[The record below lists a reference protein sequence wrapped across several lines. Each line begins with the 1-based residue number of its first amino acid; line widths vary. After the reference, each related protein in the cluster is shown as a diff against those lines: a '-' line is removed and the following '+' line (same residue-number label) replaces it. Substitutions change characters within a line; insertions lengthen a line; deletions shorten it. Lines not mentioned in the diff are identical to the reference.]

1 MHSKSL
7 DVLVFLLLVPMILI
21 SCGMKKAPDKEKE
34 EQSIQPRNGAQVYK
48 TSGLGNEVY
57 SLAGRDVEGTTL
69 VVPSVAVYN
78 YMDRVREALGRESKI
93 DVDEACLDILGIGQ
107 TSPIALEIDVKVNQE
122 CASLPEGEASHT
134 DPSPLDDNDSWIIC
148 GPSDSGG
155 VEGGPGGSAPGEGPD
170 GGNPSANADG
180 DGNSEK
186 PGIGSLQNILCGPA
200 IGSRPAVDP
209 RLVYPDPNKVVG
221 MIAELAPCINGFCP
235 WKLFPIP
242 LDPEDNPTDPI
253 DPSPDD
259 VPELDED
266 IKSKLPCDMIK
277 SLCEPDLTFIDKN
290 DLLKQSN
297 DEPEGTCDGTCDGV
311 CTKEDGSENAGETC
325 SQGEVGS
332 EDEDWK
338 TCGTTEI
345 SEGSVCVEHTK
356 NNQGESEYTV
366 THGEG
371 VEGNRPPLAEQ
382 EAREQEAI
390 DIATRLSDSG
400 DCTVGDI
407 QSNRDENKTSFTVT
421 CK

>member
-1 MHSKSL
+1 
-7 DVLVFLLLVPMILI
+7 
-21 SCGMKKAPDKEKE
+21 MKKAPDKEKDG
-34 EQSIQPRNGAQVYK
+34 QSSDPRSGAQVYK
-48 TSGLGNEVY
+48 TSRLGNEVY
-57 SLAGRDVEGTTL
+57 SLAGPDAEGSTL
-69 VVPSVAVYN
+69 VVPSVGVYD
-78 YMDRVREALGRESKI
+78 YLDRVKEILGRESKI
-93 DVDEACLDILGIGQ
+93 NVDEACLDILGIGQ

-122 CASLPEGEASHT
+122 CASLPEGKASHT

-155 VEGGPGGSAPGEGPD
+155 VEGGPGGSAPGGGPD
-170 GGNPSANADG
+170 GGNPSANADS

-200 IGSRPAVDP
+200 IGPRPAVDP
-209 RLVYPDPNKVVG
+209 RLVYPDPNKVDG

-290 DLLKQSN
+290 DLVKGDD
-297 DEPEGTCDGTCDGV
+297 DEDITETEEWGDCDGKSD
-311 CTKEDGSENAGETC
+311 DGSNRVENCEV
-325 SQGEVGS
+325 GEVG
-332 EDEDWK
+332 DEDSDWK
-338 TCGTTEI
+338 ECGFFEGA
-345 SEGSVCVEHTK
+345 SGSVYACVEHNADANEK
-356 NNQGESEYTV
+356 EGESEYKVTV
-366 THGEG
+366 NPNLDGAPEANSRQTQK
-371 VEGNRPPLAEQ
+371 AEENSSFIVTTQ
-382 EAREQEAI
+382 YES
-390 DIATRLSDSG
+390 TSTCSSG
-400 DCTVGDI
+400 DQAAKGGSITTGV
-407 QSNRDENKTSFTVT
+407 S